1 MNSRLTRGSSL
12 LVQGLRSPAPSARG
26 MGLILI
32 AGQGTKISHATWYSK
47 KKEKERKKKKD
58 EHLLKATQEAPELSS
73 WDPNVSLQNLNL
85 LH

>member
-1 MNSRLTRGSSL
+1 
-12 LVQGLRSPAPSARG
+12 

-47 KKEKERKKKKD
+47 KKEKERKKKKKD

-73 WDPNVSLQNLNL
+73 WGPNVSLRNPL